1 MLRYKFSSLNL
12 ISPLTRILIQAH
24 NLLWAPTNISNILP
38 KYFPHITQTFPHV
51 ITQLGPSQI
60 LPNISHILLPN
71 LGSHKYFPYKPH
83 KLFWAHT
90 NTYHTIT
97 KIGPQNYIISIKT
110 QTHLPCGQNPK
121 SPTKLSYKIRCY
133 SASLKHIT
141 TWHLKVRC
149 YMAPLKPVAT
159 RHL

>member
-1 MLRYKFSSLNL
+1 MLRYRFSSLNL
-12 ISPLTRILIQAH
+12 ISPLTKILIQAH

-38 KYFPHITQTFPHV
+38 KYFPYITQTFPHV

-71 LGSHKYFPYKPH
+71 LGSHKYFPYRPH

-97 KIGPQNYIISIKT
+97 KIGPQNNVISA
-110 QTHLPCGQNPK
+110 HLPCGQNPK
-121 SPTKLSYKIRCY
+121 SPTKLSYKTRCY
-133 SASLKHIT
+133 SAPLKHIT
-141 TWHLKVRC
+141 TWHPKVRC
-149 YMAPLKPVAT
+149 YMAPLKPDAT
-159 RHL
+159 WHL